1 LTEKQQVSKVTK
13 FHTTEALLLERAQLH
28 RLVDY
33 FWKVLPNTR
42 DAVYKEMATS
52 LSVPEI
58 HISDMDTEQIKV
70 VAEGFQSKLDGF
82 APCAECRYGHLTS
95 YGLWKCL
102 HPKGEGA
109 YWNRP
114 DNAHRRC
121 DYVQGDIPSKGSD
134 KS

>member
-1 LTEKQQVSKVTK
+1 MSKVTR

-28 RLVDY
+28 QLVDY
-33 FWKVLPNTR
+33 FWQVLPNTR
-42 DAVYKEMATS
+42 DEIYKEMATS

-58 HISDMDTEQIKV
+58 HISDMTTDQIKV
-70 VAEGFQSKLDGF
+70 VAEGFQSKLAEL
-82 APCAECRYGHLTS
+82 APCAECRYGHLTN

-114 DNAHRRC
+114 GNAHRRC
-121 DYVQGDIPSKGSD
+121 DFVQRDLSSKGSH

>member
-1 LTEKQQVSKVTK
+1 MTDLQQVSRVTK

-33 FWKVLPNTR
+33 FWQVLPNTR
-42 DAVYKEMATS
+42 DEIYREMAAS

-58 HISDMDTEQIKV
+58 HISDMDTDQIKV
-70 VAEGFQSKLDGF
+70 VAEVFQAKLAEL

-102 HPKGEGA
+102 HPKGEEA

-121 DYVQGDIPSKGSD
+121 DYVSRDLSTERPKQS
-134 KS
+134 

>member
-1 LTEKQQVSKVTK
+1 MTDLQQVSRVTK

-33 FWKVLPNTR
+33 FWQVLPNTR
-42 DAVYKEMATS
+42 DEIYREMAAS

-58 HISDMDTEQIKV
+58 HISDMDTDQIKV
-70 VAEGFQSKLDGF
+70 VAEVFQAKLAGL
-82 APCAECRYGHLTS
+82 APCADCRYGHLTS

-102 HPKGEGA
+102 HPKGEEA

-121 DYVQGDIPSKGSD
+121 DHVSRDLSTERPKQS
-134 KS
+134 